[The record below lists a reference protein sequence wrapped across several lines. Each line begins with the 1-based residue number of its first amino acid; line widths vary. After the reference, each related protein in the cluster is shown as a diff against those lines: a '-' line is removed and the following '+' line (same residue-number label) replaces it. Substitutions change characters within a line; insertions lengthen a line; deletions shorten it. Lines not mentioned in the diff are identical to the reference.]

1 MRLSPRKPARFSLR
15 RREAGY
21 AGLCAI
27 VCGQQLSTASAAAI
41 RNRLFAAFDPF
52 HHDSVR
58 RARTDKLKR
67 LGLSAPKIKS
77 IREIGKAVAQG
88 RIDLTAVG
96 EMDADAAHAALVA
109 LHGIGPW
116 SADIY
121 LLFCLGHS
129 DAFPAGD
136 LAVQEAARIAF
147 GLRKRPD
154 AKALAKLAEAWR
166 PWRGVAAHLLWAYYH
181 AVKKRDVVPVQSAG
195 AAKKPAK
202 KKREEE
208 KIHKEIRQWLTS
220 TARGSAP
227 RSGTAKQLV
236 VFLHGYG
243 ADGNDLIDIGR
254 AWAGLLPDA
263 AFVSPHAPRPCG
275 QAPSG
280 REWFPLT
287 MRDPGER
294 WRGVTMAAPAAQT
307 FLDAELAR
315 ARPAAFGAGAGR
327 IFARHHDG
335 AACRLAPRRRAGR
348 DRRLFRPAG
357 AAGQRRS
364 RNFRGRDQEPAAGA
378 AGTRRPGPADPD
390 RRAFPRRARAWR
402 PWRCRSSGTSRPA
415 SATASTRK
423 ACATAANFLLAALAG
438 AEPACG

>member
-1 MRLSPRKPARFSLR
+1 MTNFLHSDADLQAGLARLVAADPRLAPIAEKAGRFSLR

-67 LGLSAPKIKS
+67 LGLSAPKIKA

-88 RIDLTAVG
+88 RIDLDRIG

-181 AVKKRDVVPVQSAG
+181 AVKKRDVVPVQSA
-195 AAKKPAK
+195 AATKKPTKKKAK
-202 KKREEE
+202 KK
-208 KIHKEIRQWLTS
+208 K
-220 TARGSAP
+220 P
-227 RSGTAKQLV
+227 
-236 VFLHGYG
+236 
-243 ADGNDLIDIGR
+243 
-254 AWAGLLPDA
+254 
-263 AFVSPHAPRPCG
+263 
-275 QAPSG
+275 
-280 REWFPLT
+280 
-287 MRDPGER
+287 
-294 WRGVTMAAPAAQT
+294 
-307 FLDAELAR
+307 
-315 ARPAAFGAGAGR
+315 
-327 IFARHHDG
+327 
-335 AACRLAPRRRAGR
+335 
-348 DRRLFRPAG
+348 
-357 AAGQRRS
+357 
-364 RNFRGRDQEPAAGA
+364 
-378 AGTRRPGPADPD
+378 
-390 RRAFPRRARAWR
+390 
-402 PWRCRSSGTSRPA
+402 
-415 SATASTRK
+415 TRK
-423 ACATAANFLLAALAG
+423 SGNG
-438 AEPACG
+438 

>member
-1 MRLSPRKPARFSLR
+1 MTNFLHSDADLQAGLARLVAADPRLAPIAEKAGRFSLR

-41 RNRLFAAFDPF
+41 RNRLFSAFDPF

-58 RARTDKLKR
+58 HARTDKLKR

-181 AVKKRDVVPVQSAG
+181 AVKKRDVVPVQSA
-195 AAKKPAK
+195 AATKKPTKKKAK
-202 KKREEE
+202 KK
-208 KIHKEIRQWLTS
+208 K
-220 TARGSAP
+220 P
-227 RSGTAKQLV
+227 
-236 VFLHGYG
+236 
-243 ADGNDLIDIGR
+243 
-254 AWAGLLPDA
+254 
-263 AFVSPHAPRPCG
+263 
-275 QAPSG
+275 
-280 REWFPLT
+280 
-287 MRDPGER
+287 
-294 WRGVTMAAPAAQT
+294 
-307 FLDAELAR
+307 
-315 ARPAAFGAGAGR
+315 
-327 IFARHHDG
+327 
-335 AACRLAPRRRAGR
+335 
-348 DRRLFRPAG
+348 
-357 AAGQRRS
+357 
-364 RNFRGRDQEPAAGA
+364 
-378 AGTRRPGPADPD
+378 
-390 RRAFPRRARAWR
+390 
-402 PWRCRSSGTSRPA
+402 
-415 SATASTRK
+415 TRK
-423 ACATAANFLLAALAG
+423 SGNG
-438 AEPACG
+438 